1 MVENLWVFIG
11 WRRKTKL
18 RVFSAGFVLVPPHTV
33 KIFPILCVCGG
44 GSSCNKVWEMRG
56 QLP

>member
-18 RVFSAGFVLVPPHTV
+18 KVFSADFVLVPPHTV
-33 KIFPILCVCGG
+33 KIFLILCVCGAPRATKCG
-44 GSSCNKVWEMRG
+44 R
-56 QLP
+56 